1 MGMLFFFFP
10 LPCFSFLF
18 PREGEGRIQQCLG
31 LANDEFLRRFGAVV
45 EMDALTK
52 ALGKVFPGLGQDF
65 GTVF

>member
-1 MGMLFFFFP
+1 MGMSFFFP
-10 LPCFSFLF
+10 LLPCFSFLF
-18 PREGEGRIQQCLG
+18 PGEGESEYNNVLG

-65 GTVF
+65 GTMF